1 MNQSSYSPDTFGT
14 YLSNPDRKVSGIDLS
29 SASVLEVLNAYCAFR
44 KTLNP
49 S

>member
-29 SASVLEVLNAYCAFR
+29 SASVLEVLAILEEEHSFR
-44 KTLNP
+44 TM
-49 S
+49 